1 MRREREVALPA
12 ARRALMARRRRS
24 RPRARRRA
32 AVVQWARP
40 EHRLANGAPALLPRR
55 ARWRS
60 WNRASRRTVP
70 TIEREK
76 VVGRARGSGR
86 ARLLFLPSSSGA
98 RSCVHAPRAELWRSS
113 VVGASAA
120 ARGSRHRSGR
130 QTGEAEGSWRSPSL
144 VAPLALAAPVP
155 ALPTA
160 PAAARE
166 RRLLRTWTC
175 SSHRSPRCSLG
186 ALAARACRGA
196 RALDARA
203 LGARRAHAP
212 STRAT
217 CPRTEHTRMLSR
229 CSHVL
234 SLCPA
239 LVRPAGVSTC
249 SHEFEQCKPRV
260 RNRSDLE
267 NRGGGSTR

>member
-1 MRREREVALPA
+1 MHAGAQPSCNGRGPSTDSQTARQRCFLGVRDGGRGIEPLDGRCRPSS
-12 ARRALMARRRRS
+12 ARRS
-24 RPRARRRA
+24 SGGHA
-32 AVVQWARP
+32 AVDGRGFFFCRAPPAQDRACTRRGP
-40 EHRLANGAPALLPRR
+40 SSGAPA
-55 ARWRS
+55 
-60 WNRASRRTVP
+60 
-70 TIEREK
+70 
-76 VVGRARGSGR
+76 
-86 ARLLFLPSSSGA
+86 RL
-98 RSCVHAPRAELWRSS
+98 AP
-113 VVGASAA
+113 AA
-120 ARGSRHRSGR
+120 ARGSRHGSGR

-267 NRGGGSTR
+267 NRGGGARAST